1 MDAWM
6 QGGSTRS
13 FVRSAERPYPETPVT
28 ARAFSISTMA
38 GWADMD
44 ANAHMA
50 NFAYLNKCVDARMGF
65 FEKHGFPVTE
75 FAKRRIGPV
84 VRRDELEYHREVGL
98 LEPITVTLV
107 LAGMAAD
114 GSRFRLVNEVLKGD
128 GRLAARIRS
137 EGGWMDL
144 AARKLV
150 APPDDLR
157 EALAAMPLAAE
168 FETLPSSIRR

>member
-1 MDAWM
+1 
-6 QGGSTRS
+6 
-13 FVRSAERPYPETPVT
+13 V
-28 ARAFSISTMA
+28 FSIATVA

-65 FEKHGFPVTE
+65 FKQHGFPVTE

-84 VRRDELEYHREVGL
+84 VRRDELEYHREIGL
-98 LEPITVTLV
+98 LEPITVTLA
-107 LAGMAAD
+107 LAGMADD
-114 GSRFRLVNEVLKGD
+114 GSRFRFVNEILKPD
-128 GRLAARIRS
+128 DKLAARIRS

-157 EALAAMPLAAE
+157 EALAAMPQTAD
-168 FETLPSSIRR
+168 FERLPSSIRR